1 MKKKVNLFLKGMILG
16 AAMIVPG
23 LSGGTLA
30 ISMGL
35 YEKIIK
41 TISHF
46 FSDFKNNFKFAL
58 NLGLGAAV
66 SIAICIFALD
76 YVFENFPV
84 PAILF
89 FVGLIVGSIP
99 AMFEEVNFK
108 KNAKPKNLIFLLIGA
123 LIIIGVSLLNGDTSQ
138 VVLGEPNLIQSIK
151 LVGVGVIAA
160 GTIVIP
166 GISGSLLL
174 MVIGYYTP
182 ILSVISELMKFQN
195 IMQNILILLPL
206 GVGIIGGGFLIVKM
220 IEQLFKRY
228 KVKTYFAII
237 GFLLASII
245 QVTFNLFQYKT
256 NYIQIVVGII
266 LLVGGAYLT
275 LKLEKND

>member
-1 MKKKVNLFLKGMILG
+1 MKKKINLFLKGMILG
-16 AAMIVPG
+16 AAMIIPG

-46 FSDFKNNFKFAL
+46 FSDFKKNFTFAL

-76 YVFENFPV
+76 YVFENYPV

-89 FVGLIVGSIP
+89 FVGLIIGSIP

-108 KNAKPKNLIFLLIGA
+108 KNLKVSNLIFLLIGA
-123 LIIIGVSLLNGDTSQ
+123 SIIIGVSLLNGDVSQ
-138 VVLGEPNLIQSIK
+138 AKLGDPNFMQSIK
-151 LVGVGVIAA
+151 LFGVGIIAA

-182 ILSVISELMKFQN
+182 ILSVISELMQFQN
-195 IMQNILILLPL
+195 VLQNILILIPFGL
-206 GVGIIGGGFLIVKM
+206 GIIIGGFAIVKM

-228 KVKTYFAII
+228 KTKTYFAII
-237 GFLLASII
+237 GFLIASI
-245 QVTFNLFQYKT
+245 VSVAVSLFKY
-256 NYIQIVVGII
+256 NADIVQIIIGVV
-266 LLVGGAYLT
+266 LLIAGAYLT